1 MAPKTTKVVS
11 ATIPAVDPSHV
22 PTGSS
27 RVARVIVASIVLS
40 PSSARRPSRWAGRQI
55 SAGEVSDTR
64 PIRAQRHDAGMKT
77 LKANRSGSRKP
88 SKTRHPTHRS
98 GPGGG
103 GGRYTARAIGGPM
116 DAALL
121 DQILAAFEGVGSTD
135 SWDTIATRVLPLLKR
150 VRQPYPAEAAPIHV
164 TVAPGIAVGFGI
176 DLGPAFTHIT
186 PGQLERWGID
196 LTTVL
201 ATALDNLSA
210 RITSEPPIIEPMRG
224 HGLDAIVIQAQ
235 GWASALVLAP
245 DRLREILGPEPRI
258 LLTPV
263 RNALVSLPST
273 SSSASSWTSGR
284 RSPRIIRTS
293 WTSRHSAGRDPPSR
307 PCKRR

>member
-1 MAPKTTKVVS
+1 
-11 ATIPAVDPSHV
+11 
-22 PTGSS
+22 
-27 RVARVIVASIVLS
+27 
-40 PSSARRPSRWAGRQI
+40 
-55 SAGEVSDTR
+55 
-64 PIRAQRHDAGMKT
+64 
-77 LKANRSGSRKP
+77 
-88 SKTRHPTHRS
+88 
-98 GPGGG
+98 
-103 GGRYTARAIGGPM
+103 M

-164 TVAPGIAVGFGI
+164 SVAPGIAVGFGI

-186 PGQLERWGID
+186 AGQLERWGID

-201 ATALDNLSA
+201 ATAVDNLSA
-210 RITSEPPIIEPMRG
+210 RITSEPPLVEPMRG
-224 HGLDAIVIQAQ
+224 DGLDAIVIQAQ

-263 RNALVSLPST
+263 RNALVSLPVDIELGLVVDLWHAFAEDHPDELDIQPLRWTGST
-273 SSSASSWTSGR
+273 VAALQEEVTGR
-284 RSPRIIRTS
+284 VN
-293 WTSRHSAGRDPPSR
+293 
-307 PCKRR
+307 